1 MNVIKFDDIVA
12 NDMVNDDVVQPFQL
26 ESSSLRGRLVRL
38 GSVLDN
44 IIVAHDYPLAVSKL
58 VAETTTL
65 ALLLSSMLK
74 YEGVFTLQMSSE
86 GPVNMVVADVTTQ
99 GHVRACAT
107 FSEDKISKLKKEP
120 TFEKLVGKG
129 YLAFTVDQGE
139 HTERYQGIVS
149 LEGDSLLESIEHYFA
164 QSEQIGTGLKMAVG
178 VPLKNKKT
186 GWRAGAIMLQ
196 HLPEHGE
203 HLDKA
208 DRKTIDFKE
217 DSKTMEEDW
226 QRANI
231 LLKTCTA
238 EEFLSPSLD
247 GNNLL
252 MRLFHE
258 EGVRVFTPLAVQKKC
273 RCSQERSE
281 SVILS
286 LSEEE
291 LRDAA
296 EDDKMI
302 HMTCEFCSHT
312 YDFALNKMLKKKEKM
327 S

>member
-1 MNVIKFDDIVA
+1 
-12 NDMVNDDVVQPFQL
+12 MVNDDVVQPFQL

-38 GSVLDN
+38 GPVLDD
-44 IIVAHDYPLAVSKL
+44 ILGAHDYPLIVSKL

-74 YEGVFTLQMSSE
+74 YEGVFTLQMSSD
-86 GPVNMVVADVTTQ
+86 GPVTMVVADVTTQ

-107 FSEDKISKLKKEP
+107 FSEERLLALKKKEP
-120 TFEKLVGKG
+120 SFEQLVGKG

-139 HTERYQGIVS
+139 NTERYQGIVS
-149 LEGDSLLESIEHYFA
+149 LEGESLLESIEHYFA
-164 QSEQIGTGLKMAVG
+164 QSEQIGTGLKMAIG
-178 VPLKNKKT
+178 MPPNNKKS

-217 DSKTMEEDW
+217 DSQDMEEDW

-231 LLKTCTA
+231 LLETCTA

-258 EGVRVFTPLAVQKKC
+258 EGVRVFTPLAIQKKC
-273 RCSQERSE
+273 RCSLERSE
-281 SVILS
+281 SVILA

-291 LRDAA
+291 LRNAA
-296 EDDKMI
+296 KEDKMI
-302 HMTCEFCSHT
+302 HMTCEFCSQT
-312 YDFALNKMLKKKEKM
+312 YDFALDKILKKKEKL